1 MDRKLMGIEK
11 DVEVIRES
19 AAKHEDSMK
28 RWVMMT
34 NQKYVRM
41 SRATVKISSF
51 GYGSDVRAELLDLV
65 SGVCD
70 ELADGAA
77 SYKDGSSEFSDL
89 KEN

>member
-11 DVEVIRES
+11 DVEVVRES

-41 SRATVKISSF
+41 SQATIRISSF
-51 GYGSDVRAELLDLV
+51 GYGSDVHAELLDLV

-70 ELADGAA
+70 ELGNKAT
-77 SYKDGSSEFSDL
+77 SYKDAPWVFLDL

>member
-1 MDRKLMGIEK
+1 MDRELIGIEK

-28 RWVMMT
+28 RWVMTT

-41 SRATVKISSF
+41 SQATIKISSF

-70 ELADGAA
+70 ELTDGAT
-77 SYKDGSSEFSDL
+77 SYEDEP
-89 KEN
+89 